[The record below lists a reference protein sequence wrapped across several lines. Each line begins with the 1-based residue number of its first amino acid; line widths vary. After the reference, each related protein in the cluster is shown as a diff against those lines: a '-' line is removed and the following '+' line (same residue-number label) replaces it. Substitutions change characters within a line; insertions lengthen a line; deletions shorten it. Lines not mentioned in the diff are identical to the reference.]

1 MYDYQ
6 TQLWRRL
13 LHVEDG
19 EGGELHLREEICRIG
34 RRMDESGLAMF
45 LGVYAPGNLS
55 ARLPGSER
63 IIVTPSGF
71 PKGSL
76 KPEDLVVVDLHGN
89 RIEGKW
95 RPSIETPMHCAIYRR
110 RQDVNGIVH
119 AHAPRSLAYAVA
131 YEEIPATTIELAGV
145 TGGRV
150 PVAKYVTPATEEL
163 GEVTAETLGEGDA
176 VLMGNHGL
184 VAVGRSLEEAFNNAL
199 SVEYTAMVNIY
210 AKVLGRPVELPTEEV
225 RAVRRYIIEKYGQK

>member
-1 MYDYQ
+1 MYGYQ
-6 TQLWRRL
+6 TELWRKL
-13 LHVEDG
+13 LHVENSGDD
-19 EGGELHLREEICRIG
+19 EYHLKEEVCRIG
-34 RRMDESGLAMF
+34 KEMDESGLALF
-45 LGVYAPGNLS
+45 LGIYAPGNLS

-71 PKGSL
+71 PKGAL
-76 KPEDLVVVDLHGN
+76 KPEDLVVVDLYGKK
-89 RIEGKW
+89 IEGKW

-110 RQDVNGIVH
+110 RPDVNGIVH
-119 AHAPRSLAYAVA
+119 AHPPRSLAYAVV

-150 PVAKYVTPATEEL
+150 PVAKYATPATEEL
-163 GEVTAETLGEGDA
+163 GEITAETLRDKDA

-184 VAVGRSLEEAFNNAL
+184 VAVGRTLEEAFNNAL

-210 AKVLGRPVELPTEEV
+210 AKVLGTPVELPLEEV
-225 RAVRRYIIEKYGQK
+225 KAVRRYILEKYGQK